1 MSIDNYKYLSPANIT
16 TLVRTFNVLCVLMLG
31 HFIGQDVQEFGG
43 SLSIN
48 AGLET
53 VSSVSNKHDIIKI
66 ISTVCE
72 SNCLLF

>member
-31 HFIGQDVQEFGG
+31 HFIGQEFGG

-53 VSSVSNKHDIIKI
+53 VSSVSNKHDIIKM

>member
-1 MSIDNYKYLSPANIT
+1 M
-16 TLVRTFNVLCVLMLG
+16 LCVLMLG